1 MNTIKMGSNIGT
13 LKITQV
19 GLKLGTLI
27 VIKEGKK
34 KMNIIRYLKELNQV
48 KKWI

>member
-34 KMNIIRYLKELNQV
+34 KNEHHQV
-48 KKWI
+48 FEGIEPS